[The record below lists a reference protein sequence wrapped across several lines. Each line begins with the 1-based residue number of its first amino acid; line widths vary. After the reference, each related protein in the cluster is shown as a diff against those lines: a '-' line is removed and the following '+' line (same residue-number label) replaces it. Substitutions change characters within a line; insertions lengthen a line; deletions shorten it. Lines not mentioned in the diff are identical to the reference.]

1 MPRPLRHRFALSSSL
16 AAVTVASAALTA
28 AVAPAAAATPAAAG
42 PASTAARV
50 TAGAAGRTLLL
61 LNGQQLALRRGPG
74 GRPVTSLMA
83 PATGGFSFIF
93 ITSFCQ
99 QASDV
104 PAAALP
110 YLGRGL
116 DPNLFRVS
124 ALRQVERAG
133 RLPVRVTYHG
143 AGRPSLPG
151 VTITR
156 ASGGTAT
163 GYLTASSAVRF
174 GAALNR
180 QFIADHAH
188 GSYGTDGLF
197 GGGLSIALAGVAPS
211 PAGPPRFRPAHP
223 DRARDRPGRETRY
236 RRQHHGVQRRQLRQI
251 RRPGGD
257 RECVPPRRRQVQ
269 RPVRQLLG
277 GQRFHIAG

>member
-1 MPRPLRHRFALSSSL
+1 MVYRPKENLRASPPASPLRTQQQPGRRHRGLR
-16 AAVTVASAALTA
+16 
-28 AVAPAAAATPAAAG
+28 G
-42 PASTAARV
+42 PHRRGGTGRGRHARRGEAHSTAARV

-133 RLPVRVTYHG
+133 RLPVQGDVPRG
-143 AGRPSLPG
+143 
-151 VTITR
+151 
-156 ASGGTAT
+156 
-163 GYLTASSAVRF
+163 
-174 GAALNR
+174 
-180 QFIADHAH
+180 Q
-188 GSYGTDGLF
+188 
-197 GGGLSIALAGVAPS
+197 
-211 PAGPPRFRPAHP
+211 AGPRCPA
-223 DRARDRPGRETRY
+223 
-236 RRQHHGVQRRQLRQI
+236 
-251 RRPGGD
+251 
-257 RECVPPRRRQVQ
+257 
-269 RPVRQLLG
+269 
-277 GQRFHIAG
+277 